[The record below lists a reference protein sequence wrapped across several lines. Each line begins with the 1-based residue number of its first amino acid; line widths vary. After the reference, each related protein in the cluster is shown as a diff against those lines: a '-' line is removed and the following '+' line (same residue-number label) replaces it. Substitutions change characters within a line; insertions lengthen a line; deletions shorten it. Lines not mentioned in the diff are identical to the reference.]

1 MLYLNGSIYNEFFI
15 TNISKKAALY
25 QRGMHEIP
33 DHHSTQNGG
42 HIMVRL
48 ILVVALASTVAA
60 CAALNYNQPPFPQ
73 QNPVTGVWG
82 PDNTNP

>member
-1 MLYLNGSIYNEFFI
+1 
-15 TNISKKAALY
+15 
-25 QRGMHEIP
+25 
-33 DHHSTQNGG
+33 
-42 HIMVRL
+42 MVRL